1 MGRGGYRGRRVNMSV
16 YWSYIIVSYNG
27 TLIPIILMAQI
38 IFQLLQIISN
48 YRVAWET
55 PTKENESSPVRNSLL
70 ILIYVALKLRSS
82 LCVLVSF
89 MLLSL
94 VGLKTGNFSSKC

>member
-1 MGRGGYRGRRVNMSV
+1 MSV
-16 YWSYIIVSYNG
+16 YWSYIIVAYNG
-27 TLIPIILMAQI
+27 NLIPIILMAQI

-48 YRVAWET
+48 YWVAWAT

-70 ILIYVALKLRSS
+70 ILVYVALKLSNS
-82 LCVLVSF
+82 LCFLMSS

-94 VGLKTGNFSSKC
+94 VELKIGNQLFSNLHVYILCTNVL

>member
-1 MGRGGYRGRRVNMSV
+1 MSV
-16 YWSYIIVSYNG
+16 YWSYIIVAYNG

-38 IFQLLQIISN
+38 IFQLLKIISN
-48 YRVAWET
+48 YWVAWPT